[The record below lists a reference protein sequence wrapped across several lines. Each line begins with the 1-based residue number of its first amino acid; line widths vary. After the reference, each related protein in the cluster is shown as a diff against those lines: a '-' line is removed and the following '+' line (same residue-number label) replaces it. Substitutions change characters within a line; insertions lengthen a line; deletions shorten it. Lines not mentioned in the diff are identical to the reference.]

1 MKKTVFIVTAAVVV
15 LFCVLI
21 CGCKQSD
28 AEIVGNYKL
37 YTVSGSNGVKEFTYY
52 SDGRDPLINENS
64 FTLEI
69 KSNYKWKM
77 NIMLP
82 GISDTEDG
90 IWKDDNGSYSLI
102 EDKEDPAIS
111 LILDGG
117 TLKFNIN
124 EDGYLMA
131 VTLIKA

>member
-1 MKKTVFIVTAAVVV
+1 MKKTVFIVTAAVVA

-28 AEIVGNYKL
+28 SEIVGNYKL

-82 GISDTEDG
+82 GISDTEEIG
-90 IWKDDNGSYSLI
+90 RASCR
-102 EDKEDPAIS
+102 ER
-111 LILDGG
+111 
-117 TLKFNIN
+117 
-124 EDGYLMA
+124 
-131 VTLIKA
+131 V

>member
-1 MKKTVFIVTAAVVV
+1 
-15 LFCVLI
+15 
-21 CGCKQSD
+21 
-28 AEIVGNYKL
+28 
-37 YTVSGSNGVKEFTYY
+37 
-52 SDGRDPLINENS
+52 
-64 FTLEI
+64 
-69 KSNYKWKM
+69 
-77 NIMLP
+77 MLP

-102 EDKEDPAIS
+102 EDKEDPAIA
-111 LILDGG
+111 LISDGG